1 MNLELQAIT
10 EKEKDKN
17 KNKINT
23 KIAQLHCKP
32 VIIIIIIIIITI
44 IIKIRLKIYNAPF
57 PCKSDKKS
65 TVKEREILC
74 IFISQLHRNNSI
86 SRAKKKNSNG

>member
-32 VIIIIIIIIITI
+32 VITIIIIIIFKN
-44 IIKIRLKIYNAPF
+44 IIKNL
-57 PCKSDKKS
+57 
-65 TVKEREILC
+65 
-74 IFISQLHRNNSI
+74 
-86 SRAKKKNSNG
+86 

>member
-32 VIIIIIIIIITI
+32 VI
-44 IIKIRLKIYNAPF
+44 KYN
-57 PCKSDKKS
+57 
-65 TVKEREILC
+65 
-74 IFISQLHRNNSI
+74 
-86 SRAKKKNSNG
+86 